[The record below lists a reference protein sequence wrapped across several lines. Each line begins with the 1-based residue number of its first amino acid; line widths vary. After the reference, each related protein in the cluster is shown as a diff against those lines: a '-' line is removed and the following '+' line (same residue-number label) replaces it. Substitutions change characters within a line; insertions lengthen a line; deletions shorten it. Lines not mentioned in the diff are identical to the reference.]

1 MLQDFELS
9 GTGVMVSIFLLILAT
24 MALIW
29 FFKVKYSKINP
40 DALTEKH
47 KHIVR
52 EVGARAKY
60 PEVDNFSM
68 SGQFL
73 RYGLLVALAFTLFGL
88 SWTTREEKVAIP
100 EGALDLT
107 EEIEVE
113 PPRTAEPPPPPPPPP
128 PPTIQEVPDEEVI
141 EQPKMETTEVT
152 EETKIE
158 QPKEEVKA
166 PPPPP
171 PPPPPKPKEEEIF
184 KIVEQMPRF
193 PGCENVAGDNKAKD
207 DCAKQKMLEYIYK
220 NVKYPPIARENGVE
234 GTSVIQFVVD
244 TDGTITNITVARDP
258 GAGLGDAAKI
268 VVESMNK
275 MSAKWTPGKQRGRPV
290 RVQYTLPVKFKLEG

>member
-9 GTGVMVSIFLLILAT
+9 GTGVMVSILLLVLAT

-29 FFKVKYSKINP
+29 FFKIRYSKIDP
-40 DALTEKH
+40 DALTERH

-68 SGQFL
+68 TGPFL

-88 SWTTREEKVAIP
+88 SWTTHEEKVVIP
-100 EGALDLT
+100 EGALAMD

-128 PPTIQEVPDEEVI
+128 PPVITEVPDETVVD
-141 EQPKMETTEVT
+141 QPKMESQEITAETTVDEPKF
-152 EETKIE
+152 EE
-158 QPKEEVKA
+158 KA

-171 PPPPPKPKEEEIF
+171 PPPPPPKKEEEIF

-193 PGCENVAGDNKAKD
+193 PGCEDTPGDNKAKE

-234 GTSVIQFVVD
+234 GQAVIQFVVD
-244 TDGTITNITVARDP
+244 TDGSITNITVARDP

-268 VVESMNK
+268 VVESMNN
-275 MSAKWTPGKQRGRPV
+275 MSKKWTPGKQRGRPV